1 MTLISPSIYNA
12 FNICPRQAWL
22 MSRQLT
28 ADQQNEFLIV
38 GRLIDET
45 TFAREKKKIYIPEFN
60 AMIDLIIKE
69 GKVVFIG
76 EIKKSSRTLKTGI
89 EQLKYYLYI
98 LKQKGI
104 DAHGVIKIP
113 KEKKS
118 VKVELTLEDE
128 TTIKEKLQ
136 NLNKLLQQESPPKP
150 KKIRF
155 CSKCAHFEFCWS

>member
-1 MTLISPSIYNA
+1 MNIPPSIYNA

-69 GKVVFIG
+69 GKIVFIG

-89 EQLKYYLYI
+89 EQLKYYLYVI
-98 LKQKGI
+98 KQKGI
-104 DAHGVIKIP
+104 NAHGIIKIP

-118 VKVELTLEDE
+118 VKVELTSEDE
-128 TTIKEKLQ
+128 ITIKERLEK
-136 NLNKLLQQESPPKP
+136 LNKLLQQEIPPEP

-155 CSKCAHFEFCWS
+155 CSKCAHFEFCWG